1 MRDASENLKSLLVNY
16 ASRYAVELPEVL
28 AQVRARC
35 PNESS
40 SYQLELAR
48 RVVLECI
55 EDGTIALLRLNE
67 SREAV
72 CYGEQSAQRLA
83 EGGAW
88 DWGDAP
94 GDFLAA
100 TALREAT
107 ADVDSEDRWLAWE

>member
-1 MRDASENLKSLLVNY
+1 MRDASENLKSLLVSY

-28 AQVRARC
+28 AQVRARF

-40 SYQLELAR
+40 SHQLQLAR

-55 EDGTIALLRLNE
+55 EDGTIALLRLDE
-67 SREAV
+67 SRKAV

-83 EGGAW
+83 ESEAW
-88 DWGDAP
+88 DRGDAP

-100 TALREAT
+100 TALGEAT
-107 ADVDSEDRWLAWE
+107 ADGATEDRWLNWE